1 MGLFDGTSLER
12 PITCATCEKPM
23 DACTCPR
30 DAQGDVRL
38 PRDQPARVQREKRK
52 GKWVTVVRG
61 LDANASDLP
70 ALLKQFKQ
78 QCSAGGGLRDDGFE
92 LQGDH
97 RDAIVNALKQLGY
110 PAKPAGG

>member
-12 PITCATCEKPM
+12 PITCANCEKPM
-23 DACTCPR
+23 DACQCPR
-30 DAQGDVRL
+30 DTKGNVLL
-38 PRDQPARVQREKRK
+38 PRDQHARVQREKRK

-61 LDANASDLP
+61 LDASASDLP

-78 QCSAGGGLRDDGFE
+78 QCSAGGGLHDDGFE

-97 RDAIVNALKQLGY
+97 RDMLVEKLKQLGY
-110 PAKPAGG
+110 PAKSAGG